1 MKDIEVIDW
10 KIYDETDHVI
20 AWFLLEA
27 MTKLGIEKFIDI
39 PETDDGL
46 TKFDSSKLTVDL
58 KINGI
63 RVSFVETMEFLNSQ
77 LKQIEEDGKE
87 EGQEEM
93 RESIIKNIDMII
105 GR

>member
-10 KIYDETDHVI
+10 KLYDTQEHVI

-27 MTKLGIEKFIDI
+27 MSKLGIEKFIDI
-39 PETDDGL
+39 KEKDDGL
-46 TKFDSSKLTVDL
+46 TSFDSSKITVDL

-63 RVSFVETMEFLNSQ
+63 RVSFVDTMEFLNSQ
-77 LKQIEEDGKE
+77 LKQIQEDGKE

-93 RESIIKNIDMII
+93 RELIIKNIDMII